1 MSQPEICG
9 NQAVSTEMLEVTCEA
24 LWNVSAA
31 RAQSSVEADKYQIWA
46 EIANQSWR
54 GAQRFFQHV
63 TDQDALEKLFS
74 DFDNFIKSL
83 LSTKMLHILRAR
95 GQEAAAK
102 CCI

>member
-74 DFDNFIKSL
+74 DFDNFKSL
-83 LSTKMLHILRAR
+83 LSTKMLHILLAR